1 MDQDERRPTHSSWEH
16 NMTDVNQPVT
26 IEPPEQACVQVLG
39 HSGQV
44 HVRIRGSS
52 TLTSRALPGRI
63 LIQHYR

>member
-1 MDQDERRPTHSSWEH
+1 
-16 NMTDVNQPVT
+16 MTDVNQPVT